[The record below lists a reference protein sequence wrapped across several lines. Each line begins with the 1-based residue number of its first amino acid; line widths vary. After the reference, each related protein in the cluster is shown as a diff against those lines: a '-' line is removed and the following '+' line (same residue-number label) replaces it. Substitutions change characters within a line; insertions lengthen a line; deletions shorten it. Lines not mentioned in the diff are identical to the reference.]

1 MGARIYSPAR
11 NVMQSGRAKQ
21 GRWVLEYAPEVP
33 KTVNPLMGWT
43 SSSDMKQQL
52 RLEFSSKEEAVGYAK
67 RNGIAYEIDEPKP
80 TGMPKKSYADNFR
93 FGRKDLWTH

>member
-1 MGARIYSPAR
+1 
-11 NVMQSGRAKQ
+11 MQSGKAKQ

-33 KTVNPLMGWT
+33 KTIDPLMGWT

-52 RLEFSSKEEAVGYAK
+52 RLEFASKEEAVAYAE
-67 RNGIAYEIDEPKP
+67 RNGVAYEIDEPEP
-80 TGMPKKSYADNFR
+80 ERVLKKSYADNFR